1 MVSYLPSW
9 VVSADGPNNF
19 NFQSICSE
27 SKYKIPRELDT
38 DSIVLEFEQEFLL
51 KGSVKKILILGLV
64 GLCDAILTSS
74 LRSRENKD
82 LTAIAGSEY
91 GSRIYISNSNV
102 CRFFQCN
109 WSEPRGQGIVRMHW
123 PKRHIYDRTLTWR
136 MRAWDAPMPKK
147 KLESFG

>member
-9 VVSADGPNNF
+9 VVSADEPNNF

-38 DSIVLEFEQEFLL
+38 DSIVLEFEHELLL

-91 GSRIYISNSNV
+91 GSRIYISNSASADFSSVTGQNLEGRVSFV
-102 CRFFQCN
+102 CIGRK
-109 WSEPRGQGIVRMHW
+109 GTYTIV
-123 PKRHIYDRTLTWR
+123 L
-136 MRAWDAPMPKK
+136 
-147 KLESFG
+147 